1 VNCTEPSSLHVRINA
16 AAETRE
22 MWGAVPGDDGA
33 EIFAIGADGVGT
45 GAEGDGAT
53 SSEEAG
59 GQGPRF
65 AGKL

>member
-1 VNCTEPSSLHVRINA
+1 VCINA

-22 MWGAVPGDDGA
+22 MWGAVPGNNGA
-33 EIFAIGADGVGT
+33 EIFAIGADRVRT
-45 GAEGDGAT
+45 RAEGDDTT

-59 GQGPRF
+59 GRGPRF

>member
-33 EIFAIGADGVGT
+33 EIFAIRADRVGT

-59 GQGPRF
+59 GRGPRF

>member
-1 VNCTEPSSLHVRINA
+1 VRINA

-22 MWGAVPGDDGA
+22 MWGAVPGNYGA

-45 GAEGDGAT
+45 RAEGDGAT

-59 GQGPRF
+59 GRGPRF

>member
-1 VNCTEPSSLHVRINA
+1 VHINA

-22 MWGAVPGDDGA
+22 MWGAVPGNDRA
-33 EIFAIGADGVGT
+33 EIFAIGADRVGT

-59 GQGPRF
+59 SWGPRF